1 MDDDDRLFASASGRK
16 DAASLLQTES
26 LEPYSLDELGT
37 RIALLEVEITRVKAQ
52 RAVASAHR
60 LAAEALFQPRSDGS
74 GTA

>member
-37 RIALLEVEITRVKAQ
+37 RIALLEAEITRVKAH
-52 RAVASAHR
+52 RAAASAHR
-60 LAAEALFQPRSDGS
+60 FAAEALFQPRPDGS